1 MSPILLISSQIF
13 GLVSLVTLVWLTL
26 LAFKRSWV
34 WGLAL
39 ALFSPF
45 TTIAF
50 GIRFWNDVRTPFVL
64 FVASTVPAVVL
75 GIIAFDAVGGW
86 QAIDTALQAYA
97 GATHAMVG
105 P

>member
-1 MSPILLISSQIF
+1 MTPLFLVLSQVF
-13 GLVSLVTLVWLTL
+13 GLVSLVTLAWLTW
-26 LAFKRSWV
+26 LAFKRSWG

-39 ALFSPF
+39 ALFSPL
-45 TTIAF
+45 TTVAF

-64 FVASTVPAVVL
+64 FVASSVPAVVL

-86 QAIDTALQAYA
+86 EAVDTALQAYA
-97 GATHAMVG
+97 GAKHAMGG